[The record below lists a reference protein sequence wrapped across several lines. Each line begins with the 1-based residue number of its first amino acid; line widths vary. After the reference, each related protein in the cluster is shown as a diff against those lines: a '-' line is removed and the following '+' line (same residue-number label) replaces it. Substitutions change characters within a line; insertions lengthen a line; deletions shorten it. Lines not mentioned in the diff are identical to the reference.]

1 MSRKYQEIYDNSIN
15 NREEFWQNISKD
27 IFWYKKP
34 TKILNSSNP
43 PFYKWFEDG
52 VTNTCYNALDH
63 HIDKGRGEKLAIIY
77 DSPITGVSKKISYKD
92 LRDKVALFAGA
103 LKKQDIKKG
112 DRVIIYMPM
121 IPEAIV
127 SMLAC
132 ARIGAIHSVVFGGF
146 ASNELAVRIDDAKPK
161 AIIAGSCGIEPT
173 GIIPYKPLLDIAI
186 DQAEHSP
193 KFCVIFQRDELR
205 ASLVVGRDYDWED
218 FQKASTE
225 CSCLPVL
232 GSDPLYILYTSG
244 TTGQPKGVVRPTA
257 GHLVSLMWTMK
268 NFFGADP
275 DDVFWAASDVGWVVG
290 HSYIV
295 YAPLFAGNTTLL
307 FEGKPIGTP
316 DPGTFWRIIEE
327 HEVKILFTA
336 PTAFRAIKRSDPNGE
351 FISKYDTSVLKT
363 LFLAGERADTDTIK
377 WASNK
382 LGVPVIDHWWQTETG
397 FPMVGCP
404 QGLNSPPVKIGTAGL
419 AMPGYDIKVLNED
432 GAVAGSNIL
441 GSIVVKLPL
450 PPGTLPTLW
459 ESDDRFKKSYLLKF
473 PGYYDTG
480 DSGLIDEDG
489 FVSIMA
495 RTDDVINTA
504 GHRLSTGAME
514 EVLSDHPD
522 IAECAVIGVND
533 DLKGQLPL
541 GFICLNAGVNRK
553 PLEIINESVL
563 LVREKIGPVASF
575 KKAVIIERLPKTR
588 SGKILRGTMLKI
600 ANGEKF
606 KVPATIDDP
615 AILDEIEKALLEID
629 YPQKK

>member
-1 MSRKYQEIYDNSIN
+1 
-15 NREEFWQNISKD
+15 
-27 IFWYKKP
+27 
-34 TKILNSSNP
+34 
-43 PFYKWFEDG
+43 
-52 VTNTCYNALDH
+52 
-63 HIDKGRGEKLAIIY
+63 
-77 DSPITGVSKKISYKD
+77 
-92 LRDKVALFAGA
+92 
-103 LKKQDIKKG
+103 
-112 DRVIIYMPM
+112 
-121 IPEAIV
+121 
-127 SMLAC
+127 
-132 ARIGAIHSVVFGGF
+132 
-146 ASNELAVRIDDAKPK
+146 
-161 AIIAGSCGIEPT
+161 
-173 GIIPYKPLLDIAI
+173 
-186 DQAEHSP
+186 
-193 KFCVIFQRDELR
+193 
-205 ASLVVGRDYDWED
+205 LVVDRDYDWDD

-225 CSCLPVL
+225 FPCVPVL

-268 NFFGADP
+268 NFFGANP

-327 HEVKILFTA
+327 HYVKILFTA

-351 FISKYDTSVLKT
+351 FISKYDTSSLKT

-432 GAVAGSNIL
+432 GTVAASNVL

-459 ESDDRFKKSYLLKF
+459 GSDDRFKKSYLLKF

-514 EVLSDHPD
+514 EVLSGHPD

-588 SGKILRGTMLKI
+588 SGKVLRGTMLKI

-615 AILDEIEKALLEID
+615 SILDEIEKALLEID

>member
-1 MSRKYQEIYDNSIN
+1 M
-15 NREEFWQNISKD
+15 
-27 IFWYKKP
+27 
-34 TKILNSSNP
+34 
-43 PFYKWFEDG
+43 
-52 VTNTCYNALDH
+52 
-63 HIDKGRGEKLAIIY
+63 
-77 DSPITGVSKKISYKD
+77 
-92 LRDKVALFAGA
+92 
-103 LKKQDIKKG
+103 
-112 DRVIIYMPM
+112 
-121 IPEAIV
+121 
-127 SMLAC
+127 
-132 ARIGAIHSVVFGGF
+132 
-146 ASNELAVRIDDAKPK
+146 
-161 AIIAGSCGIEPT
+161 
-173 GIIPYKPLLDIAI
+173 
-186 DQAEHSP
+186 
-193 KFCVIFQRDELR
+193 
-205 ASLVVGRDYDWED
+205 
-218 FQKASTE
+218 
-225 CSCLPVL
+225 
-232 GSDPLYILYTSG
+232 
-244 TTGQPKGVVRPTA
+244 
-257 GHLVSLMWTMK
+257 
-268 NFFGADP
+268 
-275 DDVFWAASDVGWVVG
+275 G

-327 HEVKILFTA
+327 HYVKILFTA

-351 FISKYDTSVLKT
+351 FISKYDTSSLKT

-432 GAVAGSNIL
+432 GTVAASNVL

-459 ESDDRFKKSYLLKF
+459 GSDDRFKKSYLLKF

-514 EVLSDHPD
+514 EVLSGHPD

-588 SGKILRGTMLKI
+588 SGKVLRGTMLKI

-615 AILDEIEKALLEID
+615 SILDEIEKALLEID